1 MDLTELALLAGS
13 LKAQDRGDD
22 RGGIDGPWQHTGKK
36 DIGVDPVGLGEVIAQ
51 GLRLKPSELGEASA
65 SGSSTHHA
73 VESGVGVTMADENEA
88 HRRHGTQFV
97 ARSEP
102 DAARWSVKATS
113 TGSCRSAVQKN
124 HAGWRKV
131 AGRSRPNHRSRRGR
145 TRSRRRDVR
154 VRPSAQEEA
163 SV

>member
-13 LKAQDRGDD
+13 LKAQDRCDD
-22 RGGIDGPWQHTGKK
+22 RGGIDCPWQHTGEK
-36 DIGVDPVGLGEVIAQ
+36 DIGLDPVGLGEVIAQ
-51 GLRLKPSELGEASA
+51 GPRLKPSELGEASA

-97 ARSEP
+97 ARSER

-113 TGSCRSAVQKN
+113 TGSCRSAVQRVAA
-124 HAGWRKV
+124 AGTSPAARK
-131 AGRSRPNHRSRRGR
+131 AAQLPRS
-145 TRSRRRDVR
+145 
-154 VRPSAQEEA
+154 
-163 SV
+163 